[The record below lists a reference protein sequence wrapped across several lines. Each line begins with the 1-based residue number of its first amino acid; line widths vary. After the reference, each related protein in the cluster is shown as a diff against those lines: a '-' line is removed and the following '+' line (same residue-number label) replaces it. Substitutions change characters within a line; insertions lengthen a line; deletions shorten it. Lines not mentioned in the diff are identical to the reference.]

1 MTDLLAPEINA
12 RFPVDAVSQPGNE
25 VAYKTHTFIQSLDLR
40 EMEPLA
46 FLTEALPSA
55 TERGPR
61 WSRRGSILGGIG
73 KVVSGIPG
81 SYYVVPYLVSA

>member
-1 MTDLLAPEINA
+1 MTHLLVPEINA
-12 RFPVDAVSQPGNE
+12 HFPQTLSQQPGNE
-25 VAYKTHTFIQSLDLR
+25 VAYKTHNLIQSLDLR
-40 EMEPLA
+40 EMELLA